1 MARGNEDGRD
11 FPHLLTET
19 LQSQNQNMRKI
30 HEIEEYRCRKGV
42 NSFSIPTKIPTTL
55 KRWQSKIIPIVD
67 LSGFFD
73 SKKPA
78 IKLFSQKA
86 LNSQVVDSR
95 FFC

>member
-42 NSFSIPTKIPTTL
+42 NSFSIPTTL
-55 KRWQSKIIPIVD
+55 KRRQSKIIPIVD